1 MYVCVCTAVTERQI
15 RVVLDNGAASLT
27 DVQSTLPIGMCC
39 GRCEDV
45 ARNVVDEYLRERGCS
60 AGS

>member
-15 RVVLDNGAASLT
+15 RVVVDNGAASLA
-27 DVQSTLPIGMCC
+27 DVQSTLPVGMCC

-45 ARNVVDEYLRERGCS
+45 ARNVVDQYLRERSRSRG
-60 AGS
+60 A